1 MNKLPPVSNPQNT
14 KPQIKRRGLLFVLS
28 SPSGAG
34 KTTLSKR
41 LLEDDDNLSLSVSV
55 TTRAPRPGEQE
66 GIDYYFIDQATYV
79 DRRARGE
86 LLESAKV
93 FGNYYGTP
101 RPPVMQMLERGTDML
116 FDIDWQGAKQLSEAV
131 LEDLVRVFI
140 LPPSGASLEER
151 LYKRNQDAADVVAG
165 RMAQAASEIS
175 HWNEYDY
182 VVVNSDIDDS
192 LALLRNI
199 LNAERAKRERQT
211 GLPKFVDAMIE
222 DLQNRE

>member
-1 MNKLPPVSNPQNT
+1 MNKPSPNSKLP
-14 KPQIKRRGLLFVLS
+14 IARRGLLFVLS

-41 LLEDDDNLSLSVSV
+41 LLQEDRNLNLSVSV
-55 TTRAPRPGEQE
+55 TTRPPRPGEQD
-66 GIDYYFIDQATYV
+66 GVDYYFIDEPSYLE
-79 DRRARGE
+79 RRARGE

-101 RPPVMQMLERGTDML
+101 RAPVLQMLERGTDVL
-116 FDIDWQGAKQLSEAV
+116 FDIDWQGAKQLSQAV
-131 LEDLVRVFI
+131 LQDLVRVFI

-151 LYKRNQDAADVVAG
+151 LYKRNQDAANIVAG

-182 VVVNSDIDDS
+182 VVVNSEIEES
-192 LALLRNI
+192 LATLRNI
-199 LNAERAKRERQT
+199 LNAERARRERQT
-211 GLPKFVDAMIE
+211 GLPDFVDAMIE
-222 DLQNRE
+222 DLKP